1 MDFESGWL
9 LFSRAVVMV
18 WVDSSTSVSHRSG
31 MMMVEVCVSLVQRT
45 LTDCVCVYRQT
56 GRAAEEDHCRLV
68 ADSLVVCV
76 WCKCD
81 ISRAG
86 LNFFSNCL
94 SCCGGFSVH
103 Y

>member
-1 MDFESGWL
+1 M
-9 LFSRAVVMV
+9 MV
-18 WVDSSTSVSHRSG
+18 WVDSITSGSHQSG

-45 LTDCVCVYRQT
+45 LTDCLCVYGQT
-56 GRAAEEDHCRLV
+56 GIAAEEDHCRLV
-68 ADSLVVCV
+68 AESRCKCV